1 MTDGNTA
8 NDTHASKPDPVT
20 PGERAAFERDGY
32 HLLRP
37 LFTAAEAAE
46 WRNRIN
52 HVFGFPVE
60 PDATPQIAGA
70 THTLADGVTTNDDFW
85 PVIFNER
92 LLATVRAL
100 IGDDIRYTQHSDL
113 HINLPGGRW
122 HRDSACRDFGVGAD
136 WDESEVPYRVVRVA
150 IYLSDHTQSN
160 SSLVVLPG
168 SHRHE
173 SRLRRAEYV
182 FWNNSQLPAP
192 AREKRLAAPLVPERP
207 PACGAHPTRRLRYF
221 RSAPA
226 ARRRRHR
233 RGRTEIC
240 DLSFLRDRQ
249 PTFPQPSGIF
259 PQSADLQPTLARRT
273 SGAPE
278 GPRVVARGIQ
288 PLPPIPSFL

>member
-52 HVFGFPVE
+52 HVFEFPAE
-60 PDATPQIAGA
+60 PNATPQIAGA
-70 THTLADGVTTNDDFW
+70 THTRADGVTTNDDFW

-92 LLATVRAL
+92 LLASVRAL

-182 FWNNSQLPAP
+182 FWNKI
-192 AREKRLAAPLVPERP
+192 R
-207 PACGAHPTRRLRYF
+207 
-221 RSAPA
+221 
-226 ARRRRHR
+226 
-233 RGRTEIC
+233 
-240 DLSFLRDRQ
+240 SFLR
-249 PTFPQPSGIF
+249 
-259 PQSADLQPTLARRT
+259 RRGKNDWLPHWFL
-273 SGAPE
+273 S
-278 GPRVVARGIQ
+278 GPRRVVRTQPGDCVIFDQRLLHAGGVIGGAEPKYAIYLSFGIDNQHSRNHREFFLNRPTYNPHLPDALRARLKDHG
-288 PLPPIPSFL
+288 LLLEDSAVTTHS